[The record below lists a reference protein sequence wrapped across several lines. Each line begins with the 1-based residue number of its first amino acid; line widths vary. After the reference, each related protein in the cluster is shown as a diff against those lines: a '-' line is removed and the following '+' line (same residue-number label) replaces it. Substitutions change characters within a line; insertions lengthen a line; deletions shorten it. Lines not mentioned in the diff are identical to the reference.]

1 MEERI
6 SIRLKNFI
14 DSLGI
19 TDSMFADN
27 CGMSRSTL
35 SLLLSGKNKK
45 VSDQQIAQIHRA
57 YPELS
62 IVWLMFGEGS
72 MLNGDSRAIETE
84 NGDENVRNSAFSE
97 NDFIENPTIGP
108 SQFKEENLRGLNQ
121 PDSGIKNLNHIKLEL
136 EQKIQNLEAEISKM
150 KSTPRK
156 VTKITI
162 FYDDSTFETF
172 KPE

>member
-1 MEERI
+1 MEDRI
-6 SIRLKNFI
+6 SIRLKTFI
-14 DSLGI
+14 DSLKI
-19 TDSMFADN
+19 TDSSFADN

-35 SLLLSGKNKK
+35 SLLLAGKSKK
-45 VSDQQIAQIHRA
+45 MSDQQIAQIHRA

-62 IVWLMFGEGS
+62 IVWLMFGEGP
-72 MLNGDSRAIETE
+72 MLNSDREGQTLSRESE
-84 NGDENVRNSAFSE
+84 NGQKAPISEYENPENTLGSPESYAEPNLRALNSA
-97 NDFIENPTIGP
+97 
-108 SQFKEENLRGLNQ
+108 
-121 PDSGIKNLNHIKLEL
+121 PDTIKNLNYIRLEL
-136 EQKIQNLEAEISKM
+136 EQKIQNLESDISKL